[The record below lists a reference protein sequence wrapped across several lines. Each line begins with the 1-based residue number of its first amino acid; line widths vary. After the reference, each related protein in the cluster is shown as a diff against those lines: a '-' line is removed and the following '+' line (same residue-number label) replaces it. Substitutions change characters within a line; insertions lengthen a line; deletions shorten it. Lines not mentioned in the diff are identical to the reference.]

1 MPGAIVAVGRRRYA
15 RRVPSDLVLTER
27 TRKTRDLLLKTARA
41 MFERDGYDAAS
52 ISAIV
57 EAAEISRG
65 TFYLYFDSKEEIFRT
80 LAEELQAKLI
90 GFQHWPKGL
99 SPEEG
104 VRRAIRMY
112 LAFYRENARM
122 MAVLEQIATYDSGFQ
137 ALRRD
142 MRRAVAQRATRFIAS
157 MQRQG
162 ITDPELDARY
172 AGTAL
177 TGMID
182 RFAYVWF
189 ILEEDFD
196 EQRAED
202 TLTRLWFQALGGTNA
217 GPGSADG

>member
-1 MPGAIVAVGRRRYA
+1 
-15 RRVPSDLVLTER
+15 
-27 TRKTRDLLLKTARA
+27 

-80 LAEELQAKLI
+80 LAEELQAQLI
-90 GFQHWPKGL
+90 GFQEAPRDL
-99 SPEEG
+99 SPPD
-104 VRRAIRMY
+104 AIRFAIRGY

-122 MAVLEQIATYDSGFQ
+122 MAVLEQIATYDSSFR

-142 MRRAVAQRATRFIAS
+142 MRRGTAERATRFVS
-157 MQRQG
+157 GMQRRG
-162 ITDPELDARY
+162 LADAAVDARY

-189 ILEEDFD
+189 ILEEEFD
-196 EQRAED
+196 EAVAED
-202 TLTRLWFQALGGTNA
+202 TLTRLWLQAIGSSVDAPQAAA
-217 GPGSADG
+217 GEG